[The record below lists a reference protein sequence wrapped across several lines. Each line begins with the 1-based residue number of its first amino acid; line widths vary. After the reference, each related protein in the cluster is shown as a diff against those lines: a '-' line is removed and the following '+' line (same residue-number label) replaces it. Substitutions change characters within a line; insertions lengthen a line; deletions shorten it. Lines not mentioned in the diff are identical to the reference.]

1 MQFILVF
8 LSFCTALS
16 LSAQSQ
22 TELGK
27 QLEAGNAEKLTS
39 FFSQNIELEIPGSK
53 GLFNKKQASIVLKD
67 FFSNNPPHKYFQKHN
82 GGGNNK
88 SLFEIGSLITKEKRF
103 RTYLLYDLIDNA
115 PQIIELR
122 IELEE

>member
-1 MQFILVF
+1 MRLLLVL
-8 LSFCTALS
+8 LSFCIGLGV
-16 LSAQSQ
+16 SAQSQ
-22 TELGK
+22 TEIGK
-27 QLEAGNAEKLTS
+27 LLETGNAEKLTS
-39 FFSQNIELEIPGSK
+39 FFSQNVELEIPGSK

-67 FFSNNPPHKYFQKHN
+67 FFSKNPPNKYFQKHD

-88 SLFEIGSLITKEKRF
+88 ALFEIGSLITKQKKY
-103 RTYLLYDLIDNA
+103 RTYLLYNLVDNT

>member
-1 MQFILVF
+1 MRHF
-8 LSFCTALS
+8 LALIIICFSFS
-16 LSAQSQ
+16 SSAQTQS
-22 TELGK
+22 EIGK
-27 QLEAGNAEKLTS
+27 QLELGNVERLTS
-39 FFSQNIELEIPGSK
+39 YFNETIELGIPGSK

-67 FFSNNPPHKYFQKHN
+67 FFSKNPPNKYFQKHS

-88 SLFEIGSLITKEKRF
+88 ALFEIGSLLTNEKRY
-103 RTYLLYDLIDNA
+103 RTYLLYNLVENK